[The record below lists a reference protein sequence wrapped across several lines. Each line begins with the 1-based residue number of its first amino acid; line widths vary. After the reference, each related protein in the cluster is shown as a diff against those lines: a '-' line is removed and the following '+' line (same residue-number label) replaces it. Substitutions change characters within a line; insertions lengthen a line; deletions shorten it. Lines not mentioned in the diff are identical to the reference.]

1 MRVQLTNLSGSQQVS
16 TQLGILAPNQTATYD
31 VDSYDQYRSELESLV
46 RAGIVAVSILSSA
59 PSTIEGDIITRPLTM
74 YVSASG
80 SDTNPGSQD
89 KPFRSIQAAI
99 NTLSR
104 KSIQSVVTI
113 SVGPGSFKAFSVDGT
128 LIGFATVS
136 NHITPYI
143 TAPRLNIVGS
153 WSTPTLTSGTT
164 SGTATGAVV
173 NLAAEVTDAGQ
184 SWTVNELR
192 GKYILIGSNYWPI
205 ISNTATVITIPT
217 SNAQSGAYSIWDIGT
232 NIDTETASVGS
243 FGGTQTGRI
252 AIQNISL
259 AASTTFAISAMNLNL
274 DGMASGTTAVSI
286 RNASVLLE
294 NVSMVRSSSSVTI
307 NAISAT
313 QARLLNLVRSYVSF
327 PSTLGNGV
335 TSGLKHDSI
344 SVNNCYFRNGA
355 LGISTAP
362 GSSVTTLLGTTFDTV
377 ASGVTSASGGI
388 IALLAGNRFLS
399 CTTAITVGST
409 TTSSSAQLTCS
420 ANTYFGSCGTILS
433 ASSGSQCAL
442 ANTSGSSNTN
452 GIVLTKG
459 ARCQIGNTATL
470 GATTELSVDGTTG
483 TLAAL
488 RAASPRVFPAT
499 ANPYSTYVFE

>member
-1 MRVQLTNLSGSQQVS
+1 
-16 TQLGILAPNQTATYD
+16 
-31 VDSYDQYRSELESLV
+31 
-46 RAGIVAVSILSSA
+46 
-59 PSTIEGDIITRPLTM
+59 
-74 YVSASG
+74 
-80 SDTNPGSQD
+80 
-89 KPFRSIQAAI
+89 
-99 NTLSR
+99 
-104 KSIQSVVTI
+104 
-113 SVGPGSFKAFSVDGT
+113 
-128 LIGFATVS
+128 
-136 NHITPYI
+136 
-143 TAPRLNIVGS
+143 
-153 WSTPTLTSGTT
+153 
-164 SGTATGAVV
+164 
-173 NLAAEVTDAGQ
+173 
-184 SWTVNELR
+184 
-192 GKYILIGSNYWPI
+192 
-205 ISNTATVITIPT
+205 
-217 SNAQSGAYSIWDIGT
+217 
-232 NIDTETASVGS
+232 
-243 FGGTQTGRI
+243 
-252 AIQNISL
+252 
-259 AASTTFAISAMNLNL
+259 
-274 DGMASGTTAVSI
+274 VSI